1 MGESQRANMMGQRVF
16 IIIALMASLCVAL
29 PTTDLVVP
37 EAKDAGTTGAKF
49 VQSTLKSG
57 GTETTDF
64 LETQDAATNLLSLH
78 APAMLDELAT
88 LSKEA
93 HTSGQTT
100 AIKQLK
106 HVMVLLEATPN
117 GTATDGGTKK
127 LADRVKTMRDVV
139 QSAIVAMQSGLDS
152 DFTAALADLSTLL
165 NVINSTVRTVETS
178 EQTSIKL
185 KAHNWCIAKEA
196 KDNST
201 KKCRDATTNVTNFDP
216 AIAVNDA
223 FYKHIG
229 SITDCP
235 AGTALVDGKCPA
247 GVVNLDESTLKAGFQ
262 DARDAYHELDVTKTS
277 ECGIK
282 TVDEDNEGTN
292 QTAYET
298 TIATI
303 LDDHVAA
310 CNPDSTVYTTA
321 VTSFNTNNGHR
332 AAMYKSLDKIKCY
345 VNNIDNSADAAACI
359 SALSTDYATKYTD
372 HTTAA
377 PTCPTRA
384 VYALQISNYESL
396 SLTESWEPSD
406 VANTC
411 ADLAATPTTPV
422 QTGSKWEFVGSIT
435 QIGEYACGS
444 IALPCEYPWV
454 GCTYPW
460 TGGFEGIGTNSHWV
474 GQGPMGNQHCI
485 GIAEKYF
492 SEGNKVV
499 AIYRGGDNC
508 NIYLESGTI
517 NSSPYWTINS
527 GGGRAAA
534 GVAGRLESGRAPN
547 RNFWTDGVSGHG
559 RPLTGC
565 NGPLESAKL
574 YGGVATLATNQ
585 QNWVSGQNPGGQVW
599 RRVDTCEA
607 TNPDLCITSAAALA
621 SIAVTDGCTNPGGAV
636 TGQPTPGWMSGVCMC
651 CEDDISHIKEATAPP
666 VSPAACE
673 CSAGNAAAAAGT
685 CTSSC

>member
-57 GTETTDF
+57 GTETADF
-64 LETQDAATNLLSLH
+64 LETHDSATNLLSLH

-406 VANTC
+406 ITC
-411 ADLAATPTTPV
+411 P
-422 QTGSKWEFVGSIT
+422 
-435 QIGEYACGS
+435 
-444 IALPCEYPWV
+444 
-454 GCTYPW
+454 
-460 TGGFEGIGTNSHWV
+460 
-474 GQGPMGNQHCI
+474 
-485 GIAEKYF
+485 
-492 SEGNKVV
+492 
-499 AIYRGGDNC
+499 
-508 NIYLESGTI
+508 
-517 NSSPYWTINS
+517 
-527 GGGRAAA
+527 
-534 GVAGRLESGRAPN
+534 
-547 RNFWTDGVSGHG
+547 
-559 RPLTGC
+559 
-565 NGPLESAKL
+565 
-574 YGGVATLATNQ
+574 
-585 QNWVSGQNPGGQVW
+585 
-599 RRVDTCEA
+599 
-607 TNPDLCITSAAALA
+607 
-621 SIAVTDGCTNPGGAV
+621 AV
-636 TGQPTPGWMSGVCMC
+636 
-651 CEDDISHIKEATAPP
+651 TAPP
-666 VSPAACE
+666 PAPTPAPPAAGCPVRAENGATVTAGVSFVPEVMFNGNWYPIVRGYFWDNNNGATTVCQGLGYGGFSTGTVKAERTTKTDVNYMWVGACE
-673 CSAGNAAAAAGT
+673 PDEALTSCTGGSNYWGNFNAHGGFCNAHDPRIQTECGVTVT
-685 CTSSC
+685 CN

>member
-411 ADLAATPTTPV
+411 ADLAAPSTILTTG
-422 QTGSKWEFVGSIT
+422 T
-435 QIGEYACGS
+435 GEYVMIRKAAEYWPQAKARCEANGMILPVPNTLAKWNSLVQACLIARPPHGEDCTWLGMLCPDATGAPIDGTCGEGS
-444 IALPCEYPWV
+444 STGWEWV
-454 GCTYPW
+454 
-460 TGGFEGIGTNSHWV
+460 TGEKVADGWVNPINHFSSGADVGIYYNEPAGFFTTSMWSN
-474 GQGPMGNQHCI
+474 
-485 GIAEKYF
+485 Y
-492 SEGNKVV
+492 
-499 AIYRGGDNC
+499 
-508 NIYLESGTI
+508 
-517 NSSPYWTINS
+517 YWTMCEK
-527 GGGRAAA
+527 
-534 GVAGRLESGRAPN
+534 VASN
-547 RNFWTDGVSGHG
+547 
-559 RPLTGC
+559 
-565 NGPLESAKL
+565 
-574 YGGVATLATNQ
+574 
-585 QNWVSGQNPGGQVW
+585 
-599 RRVDTCEA
+599 
-607 TNPDLCITSAAALA
+607 
-621 SIAVTDGCTNPGGAV
+621 
-636 TGQPTPGWMSGVCMC
+636 
-651 CEDDISHIKEATAPP
+651 
-666 VSPAACE
+666 
-673 CSAGNAAAAAGT
+673 
-685 CTSSC
+685 